1 MHETDCLLYIIS
13 ADYQLQLQKWKIT
26 LTVPSKLSWIGVNGH
41 FLTLEFIQFLP
52 NSCLHSTDTLIIII
66 IFLDSGTQFPGNE
79 KNYDMQYKKVQ
90 KLSWNELYSSSFTKL
105 WCSKMAL
112 YYYYY
117 YYTHLTALCPGLP
130 GWASTRKV
138 KPIWILLKQET
149 VSGSGISWAI
159 CKSAPR
165 SRQITMPTPHHSVFT
180 GQMSFEHLTTEKNK
194 TNDSVTQVNIEW
206 LVIPVIQS
214 ISLVTF

>member
-1 MHETDCLLYIIS
+1 MASAPKRVCIAPSAVKRYALTHFRPLLV
-13 ADYQLQLQKWKIT
+13 AVQHWPCCDQWVWLPVW
-26 LTVPSKLSWIGVNGH
+26 V
-41 FLTLEFIQFLP
+41 FLLGFYR
-52 NSCLHSTDTLIIII
+52 NHSPKHTH
-66 IFLDSGTQFPGNE
+66 
-79 KNYDMQYKKVQ
+79 
-90 KLSWNELYSSSFTKL
+90 
-105 WCSKMAL
+105 
-112 YYYYY
+112 
-117 YYTHLTALCPGLP
+117 THLTDLYPRLP